1 MRCCYGSNGMTQ
13 ERRLVGHVVLVPELG
28 DEAVISMDLIKI
40 IAKEGISNF
49 YLYSMLRFSGIAE
62 NISQHANGTNVLHL
76 KPDLIGRVG
85 TILPDSKVIG
95 AFEKQVL
102 PIYEKIESLENQ
114 NVILAEGRDR
124 LLPRLMSGE
133 IEV

>member
-1 MRCCYGSNGMTQ
+1 
-13 ERRLVGHVVLVPELG
+13 
-28 DEAVISMDLIKI
+28 
-40 IAKEGISNF
+40 
-49 YLYSMLRFSGIAE
+49 MLRFSGIAE

-102 PIYEKIESLENQ
+102 PIYKKIESLENQ